1 MYETRSDA
9 NSINRSVVEATIGV
23 ICGSVPHLPAYFRRH
38 SAKFSSI
45 ANLLQRIR
53 FGYRAGSK
61 ESHEKQPLGVGN
73 PGSKESTPQ
82 HHQVETDVL
91 GTIQG

>member
-1 MYETRSDA
+1 MYGTGSDA
-9 NSINRSVVEATIGV
+9 NVINRSVVEATIGV
-23 ICGSVPHLPAYFRRH
+23 ICGSVPHLPPYFRRH

-53 FGYRAGSK
+53 SGYRTESK
-61 ESHEKQPLGVGN
+61 KRYVKQPLDVGN
-73 PGSKESTPQ
+73 PGSKESAPQ
-82 HHQVETDVL
+82 NHQVETEIF